1 MKMIRFL
8 SLLLAG
14 TLALALTACGGSAK
28 TDPGT
33 SDQPSTSDE
42 NWTPKENVTMIV
54 SYKAGS
60 GTDNTA
66 RVLAAYAEK
75 YIGKPVIIENL
86 EGGSGSI
93 GWTALSQAAPDGYTL
108 GFINLPNFNATISEG
123 LATYTVDSFAPI
135 CNHVT
140 ETSVVLVKAD
150 SQFNTLEDLVKFA
163 KDNPGKLKASTN
175 GNRASNHIGAQ
186 VLATSAGF
194 EYTDIPYGGTA
205 DQLLALRQGEV
216 DFSVAKVADFASF
229 TSEVKVLAVYNQERL
244 AGYPDVPTMGELGY
258 YDQWLGSSRCIVAPA
273 GTPENVIKFY
283 EDAFQKLMEDADY
296 VEVGFRVHVLGPF
309 VGRVKQNEAP
319 WASCVGNYIL
329 VVTMQNDCISN
340 AVVGAHQTRQSLRH
354 IPPGDSEGLAGG
366 GKAVDLIL
374 EEGSRILDVFP
385 AGVIEDLGCLNDI
398 VKDVGDALE
407 PILVLLERKFT
418 VNGEVQP
425 A

>member
-1 MKMIRFL
+1 MKMKRYL

-42 NWTPKENVTMIV
+42 NWAPKENVTMIV

-140 ETSVVLVKAD
+140 ETSVVLVKED
-150 SQFNTLEDLVKFA
+150 SQLNTLEDLVKFA

-194 EYTDIPYGGTA
+194 DYTDIPYGGTA

-216 DFSVAKVADFASF
+216 
-229 TSEVKVLAVYNQERL
+229 TS
-244 AGYPDVPTMGELGY
+244 
-258 YDQWLGSSRCIVAPA
+258 
-273 GTPENVIKFY
+273 
-283 EDAFQKLMEDADY
+283 
-296 VEVGFRVHVLGPF
+296 
-309 VGRVKQNEAP
+309 P
-319 WASCVGNYIL
+319 WP
-329 VVTMQNDCISN
+329 
-340 AVVGAHQTRQSLRH
+340 R
-354 IPPGDSEGLAGG
+354 
-366 GKAVDLIL
+366 
-374 EEGSRILDVFP
+374 
-385 AGVIEDLGCLNDI
+385 
-398 VKDVGDALE
+398 
-407 PILVLLERKFT
+407 
-418 VNGEVQP
+418 
-425 A
+425 